1 MTDQERIA
9 KLEGQIERLDQD
21 VRDIKEE
28 QAAAMGR
35 QQASALDARDLRGEL
50 ATAIGLLQTHQ
61 DWHDKHD
68 ERKYKATDIILAVG
82 MLALGI
88 FTAIKG

>member
-1 MTDQERIA
+1 MTDPERIA
-9 KLEGQIERLDQD
+9 QLEGWVERLDQD

-28 QAAAMGR
+28 QAAAMSR
-35 QQASALDARDLRGEL
+35 QQESALEARDLRGEL

-61 DWHDKHD
+61 AWHDKHD
-68 ERKYKATDIILAVG
+68 ERKYKATDIVLALG

-88 FTAIKG
+88 FTAIRG